1 MFTRTATLLLAL
13 SIPAVSPADEH
24 EDRFVAQMRAAI
36 QEREEQR
43 EELESHLKELQ
54 AGRVNRRMQQREIVT
69 EARGRKRYVWN
80 SPEAKEKAVAEVQAK
95 IDRLGAKDSLIP
107 TLAIGNLNV
116 GDIGKL
122 PEVVEN
128 YEYVF
133 SAGESVALPRHTTF
147 SYHIRQVIDDGNA
160 LVEQRRYD
168 HEARLLGTR
177 LIWLVGPTSGLADG
191 APLKISESY
200 QVTGTRQYETAAGSS
215 NTVYVLK
222 PVDVQPL
229 IEQAKQPAP
238 RSR

>member
-1 MFTRTATLLLAL
+1 MLARALAVALTL
-13 SIPAVSPADEH
+13 STMSVSLADEA
-24 EDRFVAQMRAAI
+24 EERFIAAVRAAI
-36 QEREEQR
+36 QERNTEQS
-43 EELESHLKELQ
+43 ELQGHLKDLQ
-54 AGRVNRRMQQREIVT
+54 AGRVNRRLTQREVVT
-69 EARGRKRYVWN
+69 ESRGRKRYVWN
-80 SPEAKEKAVAEVQAK
+80 SPEAKEKAIAEVQAK
-95 IDRLGAKDSLIP
+95 IDRLGAKDSLLP

-177 LIWLVGPTSGLADG
+177 LIWLAGPTSGLTDG